1 MIKETV
7 TVLCMAGILLFTVV
21 LVSLWRNAK
30 AAADKKLKLMNI
42 TISLA
47 CILAAC
53 VSWGTN
59 PGWMRV
65 IYGPLMLEHVILF
78 LIMKFSKPMRIVNY
92 LVYATFTAV
101 AGRV

>member
-1 MIKETV
+1 MIKEMV

-30 AAADKKLKLMNI
+30 VAADKKLKLMNI

-65 IYGPLMLEHVILF
+65 IYGPLMLEHAILF
-78 LIMKFSKPMRIVNY
+78 FYCEL
-92 LVYATFTAV
+92 L
-101 AGRV
+101 